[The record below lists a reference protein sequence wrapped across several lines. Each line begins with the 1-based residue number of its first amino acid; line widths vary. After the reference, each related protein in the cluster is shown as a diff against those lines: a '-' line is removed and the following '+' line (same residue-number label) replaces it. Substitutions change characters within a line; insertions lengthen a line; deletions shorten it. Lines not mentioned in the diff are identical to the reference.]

1 MKNIF
6 TWLAVVATGVLAS
19 QSVRAQAP
27 AWQSAI
33 TLGQTGTGFSEVDR
47 TVVDASGNVY
57 LLGGFSGTLQIGA
70 TTLTAIGSDEI
81 FVAKWS
87 AATRSFAWAQ
97 RAGGTGSDYGRA
109 IVVSGSS
116 VYIVGAF
123 RSQTI
128 TFGSFN
134 LVNANQNSSAF
145 SADLFVAKLTDAGN
159 SASFTWAQRAGGTES
174 EEASDLAVVGT
185 TLYVAGAFASTSL
198 QLGTTT
204 LVNAGSFDGFVA
216 KLLDSG
222 TTATVAWAQ
231 RGGGS
236 EEDNFEKLV
245 VNGTDVL
252 VAGGFK
258 GTASFGALPTTITS
272 AGNRDVLVAKLTD
285 LGASAQ
291 YTWVQRAGGADNEYL
306 RGLAVNGSSLYVAGD
321 FSGATSTFGA
331 ATLQNASSTTGNDA
345 FVAKLTDAGSSAS
358 FTWAQQVSGT
368 GYDEADALLV
378 RGTSVYVAGHFSS
391 TTATFGAL
399 SLTNGGAARTY
410 DVFVARLQDAGST
423 GSFAWVQRGGSADND
438 YCRTLASSG
447 TTLLVGG
454 SAGLPA
460 SFGTQVL
467 AGTSSSGAGFF
478 ATITDATGLA
488 TAAPVALAEDALYP
502 NPAHGAATVRVPVAK
517 GTATLTL
524 LDGLGRT
531 VRTQLAATGQDYAL
545 DLAGLAPG
553 VYALCVQAGAAV
565 ATQKLVVE

>member
-1 MKNIF
+1 
-6 TWLAVVATGVLAS
+6 
-19 QSVRAQAP
+19 
-27 AWQSAI
+27 
-33 TLGQTGTGFSEVDR
+33 
-47 TVVDASGNVY
+47 
-57 LLGGFSGTLQIGA
+57 
-70 TTLTAIGSDEI
+70 
-81 FVAKWS
+81 
-87 AATRSFAWAQ
+87 
-97 RAGGTGSDYGRA
+97 
-109 IVVSGSS
+109 
-116 VYIVGAF
+116 
-123 RSQTI
+123 
-128 TFGSFN
+128 
-134 LVNANQNSSAF
+134 
-145 SADLFVAKLTDAGN
+145 
-159 SASFTWAQRAGGTES
+159 
-174 EEASDLAVVGT
+174 
-185 TLYVAGAFASTSL
+185 
-198 QLGTTT
+198 
-204 LVNAGSFDGFVA
+204 VNAGSFDGFVA

-423 GSFAWVQRGGSADND
+423 CSFAWVQRGGSADND